1 MNQQLS
7 FFNEPEPCVAKYNLF
22 LGIFPDSGTARSI
35 IELADTLRRKHG
47 LRGRVRPVSHSR
59 IEGGSNSFESGFF
72 SSPINSSNV
81 DIL

>member
-1 MNQQLS
+1 
-7 FFNEPEPCVAKYNLF
+7 
-22 LGIFPDSGTARSI
+22 
-35 IELADTLRRKHG
+35 
-47 LRGRVRPVSHSR
+47 VRPVSHSR